1 MPIVLFAPGDFP
13 IDEVA
18 KVLNE
23 YDLNVVSL
31 RLDSNLRNASLSVHV
46 DGAIVVIP
54 KQGVVD
60 VGEEVS
66 ALRDLIGSAPPL
78 LLCTAQTTSRRILHE
93 CGASQVITPRS
104 WTSAHVAER
113 ILAELILD
121 GSVHP
126 FESGLL
132 RGGTMQ
138 MREMYRHINKLAP
151 VSETILVLGENGTGK
166 GLVAREIH
174 HRSGRPEPF
183 LTVNCP
189 QHSRELLPS
198 ELFGHE
204 RGAFTGATQAR
215 RGLLA
220 EAQSG
225 TVFLDEIGE
234 LDLAAQAQLLRV
246 IEEGEVMRVG
256 GNRWEKIQAR
266 IVLATNRNLIEE
278 CATGTFRMDL
288 YQRIRGF
295 ALEVPPLRERMSDI
309 PLLASHFV
317 REYNAEHKTNLEV
330 PPGSVECLFRY
341 DWPGNVRELRLL
353 VRKAAVYAD
362 APTGHIS
369 AAVLQE
375 SVRTRESSRPAHS
388 VTFNPETDSW
398 RDFDDRAEAAYFPAV
413 LDEAGG
419 NVSKAAERSG
429 LSRSQF
435 YKKLEEIRSKQDRST
450 KKNH

>member
-18 KVLNE
+18 TVLNE
-23 YDLNVVSL
+23 YDLDVVSL
-31 RLDSNLRNASLSVHV
+31 QLDSSLRNAGLSVQV
-46 DGAIVVIP
+46 DKAIAVIP

-66 ALRDLIGSAPPL
+66 SLRELIGSEPSL
-78 LLCTAQTTSRRILHE
+78 LLCTAQPSSRRILHE

-104 WTSAHVAER
+104 WTAAHVAER
-113 ILAELILD
+113 ILAEFILD
-121 GSVHP
+121 GSIHP
-126 FESGLL
+126 LHCGSL
-132 RGGTMQ
+132 RGGTPQ
-138 MREMYRHINKLAP
+138 MRELYRHIDKLAP
-151 VSETILVLGENGTGK
+151 ISETILILGENGTGK
-166 GLVAREIH
+166 GLVAKEIH
-174 HRSGRPEPF
+174 ERSGRPNPF
-183 LTVNCP
+183 LPVNCP

-234 LDLAAQAQLLRV
+234 LDLAAQAQLLHV

-256 GNRWEKIQAR
+256 GSRWEKIQAR
-266 IVLATNRNLIEE
+266 IVLATNRNLTEE
-278 CATGTFRMDL
+278 CAAGRFRMDL

-295 ALEVPPLRERMSDI
+295 ALEVPPLRERMPDI

-317 REYNAEHKTNLEV
+317 SEYNTEHKTNLTAA
-330 PPGSVECLFRY
+330 PGSVECLFRY
-341 DWPGNVRELRLL
+341 DWPGNVRELRLMI
-353 VRKAAVYAD
+353 RKAAIYAD

-388 VTFNPETDSW
+388 VSFNPAMDSW
-398 RDFDDRAEAAYFPAV
+398 RDFVDRAEAAYFRAV
-413 LDEAGG
+413 LAEAGG
-419 NVSKAAERSG
+419 NVTRAAELAG

-435 YKKLEEIRSKQDRST
+435 YKKLEEIRAARARPDQ
-450 KKNH
+450 